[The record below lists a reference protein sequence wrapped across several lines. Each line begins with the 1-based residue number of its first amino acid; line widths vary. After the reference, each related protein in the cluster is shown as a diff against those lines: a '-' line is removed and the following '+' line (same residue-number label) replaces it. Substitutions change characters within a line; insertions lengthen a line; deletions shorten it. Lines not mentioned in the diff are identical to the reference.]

1 MADTNDLVSEL
12 RGLRQDFRED
22 IRELRGEIGG
32 LRQEM
37 RDEIGGLRK
46 DLRDDFRLLI
56 GRQDRQ
62 FYILLS
68 IMLAGFGGMLAT
80 MAHGFKWI

>member
-12 RGLRQDFRED
+12 RGLRQDF
-22 IRELRGEIGG
+22 
-32 LRQEM
+32 

>member
-12 RGLRQDFRED
+12 RGLRQDF
-22 IRELRGEIGG
+22 
-32 LRQEM
+32 

-68 IMLAGFGGMLAT
+68 IMLGGFVTVLGT
-80 MAHGFKWI
+80 IAHGFKWI

>member
-22 IRELRGEIGG
+22 IRELRS
-32 LRQEM
+32 
-37 RDEIGGLRK
+37 EIGGLRK

-68 IMLAGFGGMLAT
+68 IMLGGFVTVLGT
-80 MAHGFKWI
+80 IAHGFKWI

>member
-22 IRELRGEIGG
+22 IRELRG
-32 LRQEM
+32 
-37 RDEIGGLRK
+37 EIGGLRK